1 LIRAVHQS
9 IEIMHFTEERAAP
22 SIRAMSFAATVP
34 CVLMRAGTSR
44 GPFFLRE
51 WLPQDEALRDEV
63 LIGAIG
69 ASDHLGLD
77 GVGGGSTL
85 TSKVAIVARSTRED
99 CDVDYLF
106 AQVGVGT
113 RSVDTRPN
121 CGNMLAGVGPFAIE
135 QGLVRADAG
144 PHGRTRVRVHNVNT
158 GARIDVT
165 VQTPGGRVR
174 YDGTTR
180 IDGVA
185 GTAAPIQLDF
195 LDAWGAVT
203 GSVFPTGRRIDV
215 IEGLEL
221 TCIDAAMP
229 LVILRAADLGVKG
242 TEPPEV
248 LDADA
253 PLLARIEHLRRIAGR
268 AMGLGDVSHSVVPKP
283 VLVSAGDG
291 EHAITSRY
299 FTPRRCHSSHAVTG
313 AIGVAAA
320 FALPGTV
327 ASAALQASGPRQV
340 SVLHPQGRIDVAVEI
355 EGGAEGQARIT
366 RAALVRTARKILQGE
381 LHLPEYVF
389 SRPLSKPLSNPSSS
403 PSSSPFPRPLSSP
416 PAAGPEAGP
425 ATCPASPA
433 LTPGDEALK
442 SILAPALVAA
452 AAAAAAT
459 TAGPAAAQGAYPTK
473 AITIVVPT
481 AAGGGN
487 DAMAR
492 TIAQK
497 LGPLLGQT
505 IIIDNR
511 AGANGSIASEFV
523 ARATPDGH
531 TLMLGYI
538 ATHAMNPALQKLRY
552 DPVADFEP
560 IGLIGYSPTLMV
572 GSTAAPAAF
581 KDVRELVAQLKTK
594 PDRYSY
600 ASAGNGTA
608 PHYAAELFK
617 LNAGVQMTGIPY
629 KGAAPAVSDTIGGQT
644 QLMFPSFFTA
654 LPHVKSGK
662 LRALAVAGPKRHP
675 LLPDVPTLKEAGVD
689 GVDVQQ
695 WYGLFAPAK
704 TPKAVIDKLNAALNQ
719 VLKDKETEKRIEDHG
734 ADVTTS
740 TPAELGALVKSE
752 LAKWKA
758 VVQRARLTAD

>member
-1 LIRAVHQS
+1 
-9 IEIMHFTEERAAP
+9 MHLSADHHPTMP
-22 SIRAMSFAATVP
+22 STTVP

-51 WLPQDEALRDEV
+51 WLPADEARRDQA

-69 ASDHLGLD
+69 ASDLLQLD

-85 TSKVAIVARSTRED
+85 TSKVAIVSRSARPD

-106 AQVGVGT
+106 AQVGVGS

-135 QGLVRADAG
+135 QGLVPAQPG
-144 PHGRTRVRVHNVNT
+144 STRVRVFNVNT
-158 GARIDVT
+158 GSRIDVT
-165 VQTPGGRVR
+165 VQTPAGRVR
-174 YDGTTR
+174 YEGTAR

-195 LDAWGAVT
+195 LDAWGSVT

-215 IEGLEL
+215 IDGTEL

-229 LVILRAADLGVKG
+229 LVILRAADLGLTGRESPV
-242 TEPPEV
+242 E
-248 LDADA
+248 LDANEA
-253 PLLARIEHLRRIAGR
+253 LLARLEVLRRAAGER
-268 AMGLGDVSHSVVPKP
+268 MGLGDVSRSVVPKP
-283 VLVSAGDG
+283 VIVSAGDS
-291 EHAITSRY
+291 EDSLTSRY
-299 FTPRRCHSSHAVTG
+299 FTPWRCHSSHAVTG

-327 ASAALQASGPRQV
+327 ASAAAPRSGLRSV
-340 SVLHPQGRIDVAVEI
+340 LVLHPQGRIDVAVAI
-355 EGGAEGQARIT
+355 DGAGNEARIT
-366 RAALVRTARKILQGE
+366 RAALVRTARKILEGE

-389 SRPLSKPLSNPSSS
+389 SHPDAALPSQAS
-403 PSSSPFPRPLSSP
+403 
-416 PAAGPEAGP
+416 ADPE
-425 ATCPASPA
+425 T
-433 LTPGDEALK
+433 TTETQTGDNDVK
-442 SILAPALVAA
+442 HILAPLIAA
-452 AAAAAAT
+452 AAVTAAPT
-459 TAGPAAAQGAYPTK
+459 PASAQTYPSK

-492 TIAQK
+492 TIGQK
-497 LGPLLGQT
+497 LGPMLGQT

-523 ARATPDGH
+523 ARAAPDGH
-531 TLMLGYI
+531 TLMFGYI

-552 DPVADFEP
+552 DPLADFEP
-560 IGLIGYSPTLMV
+560 IGLVGYSPTLMV
-572 GSTAAPAAF
+572 ATAGAPF
-581 KDVRELVAQLKTK
+581 KDVKELVAQLKAK
-594 PDRYSY
+594 PDKYTY

-608 PHYAAELFK
+608 PHFAAELFK
-617 LNAGVQMTGIPY
+617 LNAGVVMLGVPY

-644 QLMFPSFFTA
+644 QIMFPSLFTGV
-654 LPHVKSGK
+654 PHVKSGK
-662 LRALAVAGPKRHP
+662 LRALAIAGPKRSP

-695 WYGLFAPAK
+695 WYGFFAPAK
-704 TPKAVIDKLNAALNQ
+704 TPKAVVDKLNKALNQ
-719 VLKDKETEKRIEDHG
+719 ILADKDIVKRIEEHG
-734 ADVTTS
+734 ADVES
-740 TPAELGALVKSE
+740 GTPEQLGTLVKSE
-752 LAKWKA
+752 LAKWKG
-758 VVQRARLTAD
+758 VVQRAKLTAD